1 MSSGK
6 RNNIAQQ
13 QFSFFDCDRIIN
25 QLTKRAIE
33 SNLVGE
39 ENRKFVDV
47 CVPQRHVKNA
57 RNLCDLLFIANRS
70 SLGWMAGGPR
80 NGPKINF
87 ECGSVIFARHRPQ
100 GKDFVYLFASFWRWE
115 SQLKIQAVDAYE
127 IKTISKAVEDVT
139 MWAQGW
145 FMGRA
150 LKLWIVNHVT
160 INCQRFTYEQSYRS
174 FKFFES

>member
-87 ECGSVIFARHRPQ
+87 ECGFVIFARHRLDTDHKGEISFTFLLAFGG
-100 GKDFVYLFASFWRWE
+100 GKVSLRFR
-115 SQLKIQAVDAYE
+115 QL
-127 IKTISKAVEDVT
+127 TL
-139 MWAQGW
+139 M
-145 FMGRA
+145 R
-150 LKLWIVNHVT
+150 LKLF
-160 INCQRFTYEQSYRS
+160 Q
-174 FKFFES
+174 KPLKM